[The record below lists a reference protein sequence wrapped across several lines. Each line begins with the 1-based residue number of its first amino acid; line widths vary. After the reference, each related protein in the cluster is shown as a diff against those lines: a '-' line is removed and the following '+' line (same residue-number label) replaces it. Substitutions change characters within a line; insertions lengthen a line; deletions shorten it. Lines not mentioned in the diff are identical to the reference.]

1 MDDSINPRNYL
12 VYMLFGYAS
21 TQRLE
26 LSESVFLE
34 LLYNARCVLLNCCYK
49 SFIGII
55 TLIQLFVREFRF
67 S

>member
-1 MDDSINPRNYL
+1 
-12 VYMLFGYAS
+12 MLFGYAS

>member
-1 MDDSINPRNYL
+1 MDDSINSRNYL

-26 LSESVFLE
+26 LSENVFLE
-34 LLYNARCVLLNCCYK
+34 LLHNARYVLLNCCYK

-55 TLIQLFVREFRF
+55 TLIQLFVRGFRF

>member
-1 MDDSINPRNYL
+1 MDDSINPHNYL

-26 LSESVFLE
+26 LGENVFLE
-34 LLYNARCVLLNCCYK
+34 LLHNARCVLLNCCYK

-55 TLIQLFVREFRF
+55 ALIQLFVKGLRF